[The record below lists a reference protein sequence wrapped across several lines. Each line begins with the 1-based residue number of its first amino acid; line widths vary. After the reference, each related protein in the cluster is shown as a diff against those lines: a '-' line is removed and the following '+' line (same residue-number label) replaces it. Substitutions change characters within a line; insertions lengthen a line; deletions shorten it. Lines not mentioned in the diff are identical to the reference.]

1 MDNIGKITI
10 EEKNK
15 LLNELFKINERIING
30 THFDIA
36 KIT

>member
-15 LLNELFKINERIING
+15 LLNELFKINESFISGI
-30 THFDIA
+30 HFDIA